1 MPRDQNL
8 WLDWNSL
15 VKRAIAR
22 FARDNIAV
30 QEGRILF
37 PDEQDRERAHVR
49 VFTRRWKVRASAWPI
64 TGCAIFRTCGTATVM

>member
-22 FARDNIAV
+22 FARGNIAV

-49 VFTRRWKVRASAWPI
+49 VFTRRWKVRAR
-64 TGCAIFRTCGTATVM
+64 GGRVR